1 MEPIGERTLHADDG
15 VEYDVLAA
23 IDGCPGGESCPPDAA
38 PIRRSG

>member
-1 MEPIGERTLHADDG
+1 MEPIGERTLHVDDG

-23 IDGCPGGESCPPDAA
+23 IDALPWGRELPPDAA